1 MGTEVTSITLGS
13 QVCVSNYR
21 GQVRFIGA
29 LPARGHFTW
38 VGIDWHIPARGKHDG
53 TVDGVRYFFTET
65 STSGSFLKLQKVGH
79 GGRRSLLQ
87 AVASRHSHSAAAA
100 ILPDTIGGVGG
111 RTKFV
116 GVEDAALRQARVEE
130 ATSLSLGGMG
140 VAHIDDPAACKIAL
154 PIVKHLD
161 LSESLLSS
169 ADDVFA
175 VFRGFPALESLN
187 LSSNRFHDASESP
200 AQTLMKADARASPI
214 AEAGKP
220 HCPQMRVLV
229 FNRCNLTWK
238 AIMDICSSCPGLKEL
253 RLHRSSLTS
262 LQLASTEGT
271 PIHLQLDHLRVLDL
285 DSNSLNW
292 AALMSAFGST
302 PSLESVFAGNNEI
315 DRIRLSEIPVGGAG
329 KKSGGVLSKSPFC
342 GVKALSLSGNPI
354 ADWQSFSELHFLPT
368 LESLRASSVPLL
380 EAYDQTE
387 KETRSRLVGQNAPS
401 RDALIAR
408 IGSLRVLDGS
418 EIHPDERM
426 YAEKK
431 YALYV
436 LDQFDG
442 TTVPEAIEEEH
453 PRLSFLCKIYDFA
466 LLGRQ
471 SLIAT
476 EGSSEGSTLRK
487 TLRRELIG
495 CSVISC
501 GGFDVPYGTKAEIT
515 IPVSTLVG
523 KLSGMA
529 ARLLGRLS
537 VADISDLKLV
547 ESIPGDCDRVV
558 DLDDETRELRYYG
571 LQGGGSVRINVR
583 ARHRLLN

>member
-1 MGTEVTSITLGS
+1 M
-13 QVCVSNYR
+13 
-21 GQVRFIGA
+21 
-29 LPARGHFTW
+29 
-38 VGIDWHIPARGKHDG
+38 
-53 TVDGVRYFFTET
+53 
-65 STSGSFLKLQKVGH
+65 
-79 GGRRSLLQ
+79 
-87 AVASRHSHSAAAA
+87 
-100 ILPDTIGGVGG
+100 
-111 RTKFV
+111 
-116 GVEDAALRQARVEE
+116 GVEDAALRQTRVEE
-130 ATSLSLGGMG
+130 ATRLSLGGMG
-140 VAHIDDPAACKIAL
+140 VAHIDEPAAVKISL
-154 PIVKHLD
+154 PNVKHLD

-175 VFRGFPALESLN
+175 VFRCFPMLESLN
-187 LSSNRFHDASESP
+187 LASNRFYDASGSP
-200 AQTLMKADARASPI
+200 AQTLMKADARASSI

-220 HCPQMRVLV
+220 HCPHMRVLV

-238 AIMDICSSCPGLKEL
+238 AIMDLCSSCPGLKEL
-253 RLHRSSLTS
+253 RMHRSALTS
-262 LQLASTEGT
+262 LQLVATGGPPS
-271 PIHLQLDHLRVLDL
+271 HLQLEHLRVLDL

-315 DRIRLSEIPVGGAG
+315 DHIRLSEIPVGGAG
-329 KKSGGVLSKSPFC
+329 KKSGGVLPKSPFC

-354 ADWQSFSELHFLPT
+354 ADWQSFSELHFLPN

-387 KETRSRLVGQNAPS
+387 NETSARLVGQNAPS

-418 EIHPDERM
+418 DINPDERM

-431 YALYV
+431 YALSV
-436 LDQFDG
+436 LGQFDG
-442 TTVPEAIEEEH
+442 TAVPKPIEEEH

-466 LLGRQ
+466 LRGRR

-476 EGSSEGSTLRK
+476 ESSSEMSALRK
-487 TLRRELIG
+487 SLRRELIG
-495 CSVISC
+495 CSIVSC
-501 GGFDVPYGTKAEIT
+501 GGFDVPDGTKTDIR

-537 VADISDLKLV
+537 VADIGDLKMV

-558 DLDDETRELRYYG
+558 DLDDETRDLRYYG
-571 LQGGGSVRINVR
+571 LQGGGSVQINVR
-583 ARHRLLN
+583 ARHKLLP